1 MPSGKEYHKKYY
13 QDHKEK
19 RQEYDKNYREENAD
33 KIKEYRSQKITCE
46 CGKEVSRH
54 HFARHLRSD
63 SHKKSV
69 QAPP

>member
-1 MPSGKEYHKKYY
+1 MPSSKEYHKKYY

-19 RQEYDKNYREENAD
+19 RQEYDKN
-33 KIKEYRSQKITCE
+33 YRSQKITCE

-63 SHKKSV
+63 SHKKTAQVSL
-69 QAPP
+69 